1 MASYFAESAYS
12 VRACCRRP
20 ATRRRFETL
29 LAAQHARGIGPPTAL
44 LNVSNFDMAY
54 REDASLFL
62 AASFGITIHHTAGTL
77 RDALIDNV
85 TSSDVTTTLAPKLG
99 VLHNIKSCLRH
110 SAMDSMFAYS
120 SISSIFGTRGQAT
133 YAMANAAMDAR
144 VQAAWS
150 QGMPYFAL
158 QWGLWEQRDAGMAAA
173 LDSAATKRLEAS
185 GFLRLSPVEGLTHL
199 ERYLALD
206 FQDSP
211 ASIVSKMLDEAHAFS
226 HQPKSA
232 PALEPARAVGDG
244 SLIPHRPTTK
254 RADID
259 DALRRVFYQTA
270 SQAVDES
277 MPVLQQGLD
286 SISSV
291 EFTQSLE
298 KAVGVRL
305 PLTFVYDY
313 PLPEDMIAFIEAEIG
328 GDDSDGGG
336 GPVARTG
343 PAYWDKMQVT
353 PPKAKR
359 KTIAVVSK
367 ATKYPSLSPTRGATA
382 RHGQFQ
388 IDGAGRAPPQPVP
401 VPRRFRLGVRKS

>member
-1 MASYFAESAYS
+1 
-12 VRACCRRP
+12 
-20 ATRRRFETL
+20 
-29 LAAQHARGIGPPTAL
+29 
-44 LNVSNFDMAY
+44 
-54 REDASLFL
+54 
-62 AASFGITIHHTAGTL
+62 
-77 RDALIDNV
+77 
-85 TSSDVTTTLAPKLG
+85 
-99 VLHNIKSCLRH
+99 
-110 SAMDSMFAYS
+110 
-120 SISSIFGTRGQAT
+120 
-133 YAMANAAMDAR
+133 
-144 VQAAWS
+144 
-150 QGMPYFAL
+150 
-158 QWGLWEQRDAGMAAA
+158 
-173 LDSAATKRLEAS
+173 
-185 GFLRLSPVEGLTHL
+185 
-199 ERYLALD
+199 
-206 FQDSP
+206 
-211 ASIVSKMLDEAHAFS
+211 MLDEAHAFS

-336 GPVARTG
+336 GPACSAAAR
-343 PAYWDKMQVT
+343 
-353 PPKAKR
+353 
-359 KTIAVVSK
+359 SS
-367 ATKYPSLSPTRGATA
+367 PSTLSPRRSKVVNFTRLMQASFVLDAEWLSHLT
-382 RHGQFQ
+382 QTS
-388 IDGAGRAPPQPVP
+388 AGSWRY
-401 VPRRFRLGVRKS
+401 KSSF